1 MAISFSSGESL
12 QAVPWFL
19 ESQTTSHLEY
29 VPEVHGT
36 VCEWLA
42 DIIAVPIEKA
52 ERTCGSRSLHRE
64 VIQDETQMLKVG
76 RAHCTCDGLLHIAGH
91 SLDGEKAQ
99 GGSPEM

>member
-19 ESQTTSHLEY
+19 ESQSTSHLEY

-64 VIQDETQMLKVG
+64 VIPRRDTDVESGKGALHM
-76 RAHCTCDGLLHIAGH
+76 RWAAAHCRTF
-91 SLDGEKAQ
+91 S
-99 GGSPEM
+99 